1 MRVSA
6 PLTRG
11 TCRIRRFDEHG
22 LAGCSGASM
31 SGFSNRRILS
41 SRSFLRFCLI
51 PLKRTKLK
59 SSSQIF
65 SSTGRLPRRRSEL
78 FELVT
83 PSMANRLVSPQEE
96 QDIFYLKPSIWS
108 AIYRRD
114 LLLENS
120 IDFLETPGASYQDA
134 GFNFKVWASAV
145 RVVYLHEAYLHY
157 RQDNESSSVNS
168 RGKIYCVCDE
178 YREMERYLE
187 ERPAKKA
194 CLEPVLIKMR
204 YDSYMWN
211 YERLAPEFQL
221 EFLECMSREFNADKE
236 RGALDFDYF
245 EPWKII
251 DLNTIID
258 SPELYHAQRTSC
270 GNQGRFG
277 QDTTLLS
284 SRRSPAA
291 CENRSQQAWSLACV
305 RKLVLR
311 ISYAVYF
318 RHCSRVQRGRS
329 ISAFAFRLSASNL
342 CAISRSYA
350 LMTALPTLRAS
361 CWICSPPSTSVYAL
375 LWRRRMAG
383 FRRRETQV
391 SKQRRGDWT
400 LCSSIR
406 TTCSRERH
414 ARKCL
419 RFLSKPRPTSSLPV
433 LNAIPNRLAI
443 LGS

>member
-1 MRVSA
+1 MTRMKRDQPAVSLLVPVYNVEKYLSRCLESA
-6 PLTRG
+6 RDQTLENIEVICINDGSTDRSPEI
-11 TCRIRRFDEHG
+11 IREFVEADARFRSVDKENSG
-22 LAGCSGASM
+22 YGASM
-31 SGFSNRRILS
+31 NMGLRAARGKYVGILESDDFIEPQFLEILFNTAEKNKAEVVKSNFFFYWS
-41 SRSFLRFCLI
+41 S
-51 PLKRTKLK
+51 PKEKN
-59 SSSQIF
+59 
-65 SSTGRLPRRRSEL
+65 EL

-114 LLLENS
+114 FLLENS

-145 RVVYLHEAYLHY
+145 RAVYLHEAYLHY

-270 GNQGRFG
+270 GNQGRLG
-277 QDTTLLS
+277 KTLHYYRVGGLPLLAKIA
-284 SRRSPAA
+284 RS
-291 CENRSQQAWSLACV
+291 
-305 RKLVLR
+305 KL
-311 ISYAVYF
+311 
-318 RHCSRVQRGRS
+318 GR
-329 ISAFAFRLSASNL
+329 
-342 CAISRSYA
+342 
-350 LMTALPTLRAS
+350 
-361 CWICSPPSTSVYAL
+361 
-375 LWRRRMAG
+375 
-383 FRRRETQV
+383 
-391 SKQRRGDWT
+391 
-400 LCSSIR
+400 
-406 TTCSRERH
+406 
-414 ARKCL
+414 
-419 RFLSKPRPTSSLPV
+419 
-433 LNAIPNRLAI
+433 
-443 LGS
+443 